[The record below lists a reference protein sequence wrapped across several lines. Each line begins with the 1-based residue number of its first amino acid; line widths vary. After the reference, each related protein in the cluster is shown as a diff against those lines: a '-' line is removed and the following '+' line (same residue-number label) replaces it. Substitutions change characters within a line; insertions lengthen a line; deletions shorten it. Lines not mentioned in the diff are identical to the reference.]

1 MDLNLSQSSCEIITE
16 IKNLEV
22 CSETENFSDQFSDI
36 TKKVDEL
43 NVELESNKES
53 SKEFSS
59 ASESESNDS
68 SSSSTDN
75 DAPVKRK
82 RKRKRKRRKKNT
94 VAAYSPPEPF
104 TARYKRIKMMQ
115 PAVLPKLHIRFD
127 ELGAPDV
134 ETSEY
139 TMKPKIVRC
148 LAKNLL
154 IHENIRDC
162 KTSAPAENLI
172 QDLCIRQEEFVVS
185 LKPRIIKAIIIT

>member
-43 NVELESNKES
+43 NVELESSNES
-53 SKEFSS
+53 SS
-59 ASESESNDS
+59 ASESESLNDTS
-68 SSSSTDN
+68 SSSSEV

-82 RKRKRKRRKKNT
+82 RKRKRKRRKKTT

-115 PAVLPKLHIRFD
+115 PVLPKLHIRFD
-127 ELGAPDV
+127 ELGIPDV

-139 TMKPKIVRC
+139 TMKPRIVKC
-148 LAKNLL
+148 LTKNLL
-154 IHENIRDC
+154 THENIRDC
-162 KTSAPAENLI
+162 KTSSPTENSI
-172 QDLCIRQEEFVVS
+172 IKDFCIPHEELVVS
-185 LKPRIIKAIIIT
+185 LKPRIIKAIIIS